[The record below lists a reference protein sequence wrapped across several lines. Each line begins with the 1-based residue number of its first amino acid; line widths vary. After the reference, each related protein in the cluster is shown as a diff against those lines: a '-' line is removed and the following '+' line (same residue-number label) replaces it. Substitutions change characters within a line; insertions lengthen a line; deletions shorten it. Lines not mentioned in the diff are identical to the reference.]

1 MEAFPGKAEFGGTAD
16 PAIDRSHATRRFSSH
31 SVVSDMAMS
40 ANILEIIAQA
50 TAEKHVSINLRLG
63 FVNDTHFCVWA
74 YVVDLDQNT
83 FEVFGDSETKKPPPQ
98 SLTILDSPITMVDCT
113 STTVSVSVRDNGN
126 NLLRV
131 ARDPKDLP
139 DQSPLSSS
147 CAGQNQQE
155 RTEPAVL
162 PEAISNMT
170 TNFFVSK

>member
-1 MEAFPGKAEFGGTAD
+1 MVKVGQD
-16 PAIDRSHATRRFSSH
+16 YSDRKIS
-31 SVVSDMAMS
+31 
-40 ANILEIIAQA
+40 E
-50 TAEKHVSINLRLG
+50 AEKTG
-63 FVNDTHFCVWA
+63 FEELATERPKIEPRT
-74 YVVDLDQNT
+74 VVKNTDGISLDLDI
-83 FEVFGDSETKKPPPQ
+83 DSGTV
-98 SLTILDSPITMVDCT
+98 SPITMVDCT

-126 NLLRV
+126 NLLGV

-139 DQSPLSSS
+139 KVEECRDQSPLSSS